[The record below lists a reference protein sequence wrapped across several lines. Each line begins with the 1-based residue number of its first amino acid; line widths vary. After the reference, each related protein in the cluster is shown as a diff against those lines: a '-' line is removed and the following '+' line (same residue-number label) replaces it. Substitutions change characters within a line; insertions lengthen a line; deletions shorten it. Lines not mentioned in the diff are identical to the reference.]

1 MATGLAR
8 ASVAHR
14 RGSFVA
20 AFLAVFLGAVI
31 LMSFASLLDTA
42 GGDGVG
48 KTDRNTLTIMASVVG
63 GWGVLVVAS
72 AVATT
77 LAVAARQRAGEL
89 ALLRSLGATP
99 GQSVRLV
106 VGETALIALAGVVLA
121 LPFGYGGG
129 WTLLRLL
136 QNSGQVQDGVDFAFG
151 ASALAVGAGGTLL
164 AALAASFGTARR
176 AARRRAVEAHR
187 QASAGGRHTSRFRL
201 IAGLVLVVAGASCA
215 VVTATSLDGSKID
228 SQSIAGEGAILTGIG
243 FALLAPVLLRAVTA
257 AAAPLLGLLGSPGT
271 LGVLAVRQRFQ
282 RAASAVMPIVLC
294 TAISTGTLT
303 MQAVWNSAHPQLS
316 TDDKG
321 TATLNYVV
329 VGMLAVFAAVM
340 LVNLVVAE
348 TTARRAEFA
357 QLRLAGATPRQVLRQ
372 VTAETA
378 LTLVT
383 GLLFGT
389 LAAVAS
395 AVPYSLA
402 VTGDA
407 LPSSAVGIHAAVVAG
422 VAVLALGAALAAA
435 RRTGRTPVTTALRPA
450 VAA

>member
-1 MATGLAR
+1 MAAGLAR
-8 ASVAHR
+8 ASVRQR
-14 RGSFVA
+14 RGAFVA
-20 AFLAVFLGAVI
+20 AFLAVFLGAAI
-31 LMSFASLLDTA
+31 LMSFASLLDTS
-42 GGDGVG
+42 GGPHVSG
-48 KTDRNTLTIMASVVG
+48 TDRTTLTIMASVVG

-99 GQSVRLV
+99 GQTVRLV
-106 VGETALIALAGVVLA
+106 VGETALVAVAGVLLA
-121 LPFGYGGG
+121 LPVGYGGG
-129 WTLLRLL
+129 WTLLHLL
-136 QNSGQVQDGVDFAFG
+136 QDTGQVDDGVGFRFG
-151 ASALAVGAGGTLL
+151 ASALAVGACGTLL

-187 QASAGGRHTSRFRL
+187 QAAAGGRRTSRFRL
-201 IAGLVLVVAGASCA
+201 VAGALLVAAGASCA
-215 VVTATSLDGSKID
+215 VLTGTAIDASKIE
-228 SQSIAGEGAILTGIG
+228 SQSVAGEAAVLSALG

-257 AAAPLLGLLGSPGT
+257 AAGPLLALLGAPGR
-271 LGVLAVRQRFQ
+271 LGVLAVSGRFQ
-282 RAASAVMPIVLC
+282 RAATAVMPIVLC
-294 TAISTGTLT
+294 TAISTGTLA

-316 TDDKG
+316 ADDKG

-329 VGMLAVFAAVM
+329 VGMIAVFAAVM

-348 TTARRAEFA
+348 TSARGAEFA
-357 QLRLAGATPRQVLRQ
+357 QLRLAGATERQLLRQ
-372 VTAETA
+372 VAAETG

-389 LAAVAS
+389 AAAMAS

-402 VTGDA
+402 VTGDV
-407 LPSSAVGIHAAVVAG
+407 LPGSAVAIHAAVVAG
-422 VAVLALGAALAAA
+422 VAVLALGSALAAA
-435 RRTGRTPVTTALRPA
+435 RRAGRAPATAALRTA

>member
-1 MATGLAR
+1 MAAGLAR
-8 ASVAHR
+8 ASVRHR
-14 RGSFVA
+14 RGTFLA
-20 AFLAVFLGAVI
+20 AFLAVFLGAAI
-31 LMSFASLLDTA
+31 LMSFAALLDTA
-42 GGDGVG
+42 GGPHVTG
-48 KTDRNTLTIMASVVG
+48 TDRNTLTIMASVVG

-99 GQSVRLV
+99 AQTVRLV
-106 VGETALIALAGVVLA
+106 VGETALVGLAGVLLA
-121 LPFGYGGG
+121 LPVGYGGG
-129 WTLLRLL
+129 WTLLHLL
-136 QNSGQVQDGVDFAFG
+136 QDTGQVGDAVGFRFG
-151 ASALAVGAGGTLL
+151 ASALAVGAGGSLL

-187 QASAGGRHTSRFRL
+187 QAAAGGRRTSRFRL
-201 IAGLVLVVAGASCA
+201 AAGALLVVAGASCA
-215 VVTATSLDGSKID
+215 VVTATALDASKIE
-228 SQSIAGEGAILTGIG
+228 SQSVAGEAAVLSALG

-257 AAAPLLGLLGSPGT
+257 ALAPLLGAFGAPGR
-271 LGVLAVRQRFQ
+271 LGVLAVRQRVQ
-282 RAASAVMPIVLC
+282 RAATAVMPIVLC
-294 TAISTGTLT
+294 TAISTGTLA
-303 MQAVWNSAHPQLS
+303 MQSVWNAAHPHLS
-316 TDDKG
+316 ADDKG

-348 TTARRAEFA
+348 TAARQGEFA
-357 QLRLAGATPRQVLRQ
+357 QLRLAGATQPQLLRQ
-372 VTAETA
+372 VAAETA

-389 LAAVAS
+389 AAAAAS

-402 VTGDA
+402 VSGDV
-407 LPSSAVGIHAAVVAG
+407 LPGSAVGIHTAVVAG
-422 VAVLALGAALAAA
+422 VAVLALGAALTAA
-435 RRTGRTPVTTALRPA
+435 RRAGRAPATVALRTA